1 MIKPIVYSISPFD
14 ATKDFTIKFTYSYSQ
29 IFGRHVIIRDNTTN
43 EVVNEYNT
51 DATTE
56 DRMKQE
62 HTILADTLENGK
74 IYNISLKVID
84 NKGNESPD
92 SNTVVFSCFST
103 PIFQFSNLL
112 NNDVIG
118 SPNYKFEL
126 TYSQSEGIIL
136 DNYTIELYDYSR
148 SNLLYTTDSMYDGA
162 LSATINGLTDNES
175 YYIYAKG
182 ETINNIF
189 IETDYIYFT
198 VDYVSPEVFTLLN
211 LENIPEE
218 GSVKLDSHFVL
229 VEGHSDDELFFEDG
243 SINLTNE
250 KTVVFNEGFELNNK
264 YSIAGIL
271 SNIQSPTAFMCIS
284 NGINEIKLHWYVGD
298 FGAGNE
304 NYIELNIETKI
315 SPTKSY
321 KYITLSNRI
330 PLLADNEQATFL
342 MQKIDGCF
350 NLQLGKVA

>member
-62 HTILADTLENGK
+62 HIIVAGTLQNGK
-74 IYNISLKVID
+74 VYNISISVYD
-84 NKGNESPD
+84 VKGNESAE
-92 SNTVVFSCFST
+92 SNVVVFSCYTT
-103 PIFQFSNLL
+103 PLFKFTNIEQ
-112 NNDVIG
+112 NDIIG
-118 SPNYKFEL
+118 SSNYSFKL
-126 TYSQSEGIIL
+126 TYSQAEDITIDS
-136 DNYTIELYDYSR
+136 YTIELYDFTR
-148 SNLLYTTDSMYDGA
+148 TNLLYTTGTMYDNA
-162 LSATINGLTDNES
+162 LAATINGLTDNES